1 MDKRRLI
8 IASEQLP
15 VLIQVQDL
23 VVNDNVKLF
32 GLLSPEQGR
41 D

>member
-1 MDKRRLI
+1 MEKRRLF
-8 IASEQLP
+8 IASEHLP

-23 VVNDNVKLF
+23 VVNDNVRLF